1 MTHQLEHG
9 SFVLQASRIMLNV
22 QVAFGDGQS
31 RETTVVSA
39 PTRPIRVA
47 VNTNRMT
54 ITSWT
59 TPDEWKAREAHT
71 DVEAG
76 FEIVKPPSLSR
87 TTSADSSGSMGTVPA
102 PRTGPNA
109 YVGEKDW

>member
-1 MTHQLEHG
+1 
-9 SFVLQASRIMLNV
+9 MLNV
-22 QVAFGDGQS
+22 QVAFGDAQS

-39 PTRPIRVA
+39 PIRVA

-87 TTSADSSGSMGTVPA
+87 TTSADSSGSMGIVPA
-102 PRTGPNA
+102 TRTSPNT